1 MKTALRGLI
10 LEFKALKEEKRKE
23 GWKGERVEN
32 FE

>member
-1 MKTALRGLI
+1 MALGGLI

-23 GWKGERVEN
+23 GSEGERVGN